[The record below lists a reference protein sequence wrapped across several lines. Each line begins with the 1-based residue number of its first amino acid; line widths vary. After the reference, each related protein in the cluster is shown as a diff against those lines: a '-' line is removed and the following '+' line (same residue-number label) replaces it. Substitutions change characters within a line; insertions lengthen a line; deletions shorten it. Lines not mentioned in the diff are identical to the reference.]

1 MDFIDRLKDSVNIL
15 SLPLKM
21 RTGYLGTSETLVV
34 YPMPGSKVTQL
45 YMDGTKDIDLN
56 YEIAM
61 KSEDGQK
68 ISDTLWLIQNYLEN
82 LLEIESDDNSF
93 EFNGLEITNKP
104 FISDADTKGW
114 FVFLL
119 DIKANVTIYNKN

>member
-1 MDFIDRLKDSVNIL
+1 MDFIDRLKDSVNTL

>member
-1 MDFIDRLKDSVNIL
+1 MDFVDRLKDSVNTL

-21 RTGYLGTSETLVV
+21 HTGYLGTSETLVV
-34 YPMPGSKVTQL
+34 YPLPGSKVTQL

-82 LLEIESDDNSF
+82 LLEIKSDDSSF

-119 DIKANVTIYNKN
+119 DVKANVTIYNKN